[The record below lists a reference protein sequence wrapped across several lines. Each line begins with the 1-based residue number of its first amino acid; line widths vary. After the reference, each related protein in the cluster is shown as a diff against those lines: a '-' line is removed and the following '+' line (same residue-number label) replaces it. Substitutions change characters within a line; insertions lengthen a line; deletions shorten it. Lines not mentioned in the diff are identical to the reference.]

1 MHIRKAVL
9 QDVEELLAIYNDE
22 VLHGVATLDL
32 TPKTLDEWRLWFCQ
46 HNTSHHPLLV
56 AEHQGQVAGYACLSP
71 YRSKEAYR
79 STVELSVYVGRQNRR
94 QGVAT
99 SLMEAILQKARQ
111 DDGIHTVVSVITHGN
126 KVSRHLHEKYGFIFC
141 GQIREVGMKQG
152 RYLDIDNYQLM
163 V

>member
-1 MHIRKAVL
+1 MYIRKAVL
-9 QDVEELLAIYNDE
+9 QDLDELLAIYNDE

-32 TPKTLDEWRLWFCQ
+32 TPKTLDEWRQWFGA
-46 HNTSHHPLLV
+46 HSGHHPILV
-56 AEHQGQVAGYACLSP
+56 AEHRGHVAGYASLSP
-71 YRSKEAYR
+71 YRATEAYR

-99 SLMEAILQKARQ
+99 ALMEAILQNARQ
-111 DDGIHTVVSVITHGN
+111 DDDIHTVVSVITHGN
-126 KVSRHLHEKYGFIFC
+126 EASQHLHEKYGFIFC